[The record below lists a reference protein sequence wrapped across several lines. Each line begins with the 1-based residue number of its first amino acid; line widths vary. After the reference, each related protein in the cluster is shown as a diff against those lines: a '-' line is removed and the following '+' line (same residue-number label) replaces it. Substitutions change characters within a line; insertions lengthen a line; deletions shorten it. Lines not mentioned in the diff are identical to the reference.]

1 MQYNDNLKSMIV
13 TDGLS
18 EQIQPFVA
26 HGALAVFGAIVHASK
41 AHREGTSKTFMD
53 FIILT
58 LMSSFSGVMFALIGF
73 EMFGHESYLSLAM
86 AGTGGF
92 IGVEGMTMIVTYI
105 TARFKK

>member
-1 MQYNDNLKSMIV
+1 MIV

-41 AHREGTSKTFMD
+41 AHRDGTSKNLLD
-53 FIILT
+53 FCILT
-58 LMSSFSGVMFALIGF
+58 IMSSFSGVMFALIGF

-92 IGVEGMTMIVTYI
+92 VGVEGMTFIVSFLTNK
-105 TARFKK
+105 FKK